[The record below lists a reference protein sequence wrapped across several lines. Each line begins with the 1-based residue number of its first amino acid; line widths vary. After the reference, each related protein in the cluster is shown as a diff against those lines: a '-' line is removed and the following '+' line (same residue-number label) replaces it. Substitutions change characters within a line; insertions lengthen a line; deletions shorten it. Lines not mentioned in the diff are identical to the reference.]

1 MTGQCCVSGA
11 ESCRPARRLS
21 KAAAPLLPLL
31 VLLPKC
37 PMCLA
42 AWLALATGIGFTA
55 TGAAWLQ
62 GTLAVLSLAA
72 VAIAAASII
81 RRRSPR
87 RDRAELTFR

>member
-42 AWLALATGIGFTA
+42 AWL
-55 TGAAWLQ
+55 Q